1 MLMGPW
7 QLVVTCMLL
16 LWIDTAAVL
25 SSEPADSV
33 EFFENRIRPVLIKH
47 CYECHSSA
55 ADEIGGSLVLDSS
68 DAMMSGGD
76 SGPAI
81 APGNAEASMLIAAIR
96 YESSEMPPDGRLP
109 EGVIG
114 DFERWINAGA
124 VDPRQA
130 AARPAAAMSSQ
141 VDLQAGRQFWAFRPI
156 QSSPIPEAIEPS
168 SRGPVD
174 QYLGDALFRG
184 GIAANAPAAPEVRL
198 RRLAFDLTGLPP
210 DQELLARWI
219 ADPTPRQWHRIVDSM
234 LASPAFAEHWAR
246 HWMDVARYADSNGAD
261 FNATHHEAWRYRDY
275 LIRAFAADTPVDQM
289 IRQQIAGDLLPS
301 RDDAQRYDNVV
312 ASTFLMLGT
321 KMLSER
327 NKAKL
332 ALDVVDEQIDTV
344 GRAFL
349 GLTLGC
355 ARCHDHKFDPVP
367 TEDYYALAGIFES
380 TVTLKGESQK
390 YVSTWSRVALP
401 ASEQQVAAVKKHRAD
416 VKSLEAEIKRAQAKL
431 KAMKENRGAVF
442 QGTVVDDVEAEKVG
456 DWVSSTYFKHFVGEG
471 YVHDDNSGKGQAS
484 IRFKTRLPET
494 GKYVVRI
501 AHSPGSNRSSA
512 VPITIQTVNGQSKV
526 LADQR
531 TIKIEPMWTLLGT
544 FDFASDRDAVVTV
557 SNHGTSGYV
566 IADAVQFIPVD
577 PTVEDADP
585 VAEQLAAAEV
595 KAAGDRVAVL
605 EDNLAALKK
614 QPPAPLPE
622 AMAPTDR
629 GTDEIADSHVHI
641 RGEVKNLGPVVPRG
655 FLQVCSSGGTSIRRP
670 RGSGRV
676 ELADWLTD
684 PDNPL
689 VSRVFVN
696 RVWMHLMG
704 NGLVRTVDNFGA
716 QGERPTHPELLDALA
731 TEFVRGG
738 WHLKPL
744 IRSLVTSS
752 AYQRSS
758 HYRSDAAS
766 VDPQNRLLWRMP
778 RRRIPAEAIRDT
790 MLASAGQL
798 DRRARREPM
807 SGRGVLVSS
816 NNADSSAS
824 FNEVGDP
831 CRSIYLP
838 VVRGY
843 LPPLMTML
851 DAADPDLLVGR
862 RPTTNVPA
870 QALVLINSPDVNRW
884 SRQTAERVIAAA
896 DEFNVRLEL
905 AYAICLGRGPTD
917 ADRRLAAEFFG
928 IAFEVEHE
936 IAGESLDAW
945 HEWIAALF
953 ACTEFRLLE

>member
-1 MLMGPW
+1 
-7 QLVVTCMLL
+7 
-16 LWIDTAAVL
+16 
-25 SSEPADSV
+25 
-33 EFFENRIRPVLIKH
+33 
-47 CYECHSSA
+47 
-55 ADEIGGSLVLDSS
+55 
-68 DAMMSGGD
+68 
-76 SGPAI
+76 
-81 APGNAEASMLIAAIR
+81 
-96 YESSEMPPDGRLP
+96 MP
-109 EGVIG
+109 
-114 DFERWINAGA
+114 
-124 VDPRQA
+124 
-130 AARPAAAMSSQ
+130 SQ
-141 VDLQAGRQFWAFRPI
+141 VDLEAGRQFWAFRPI
-156 QSSPIPEAIEPS
+156 QSSPIPQSIESS

-174 QYLGDALFRG
+174 PYLGDALFRAS
-184 GIAANAPAAPEVRL
+184 ITANAPAVPEVRL

-210 DQELLARWI
+210 DQQWLARWI
-219 ADPTPRQWHRIVDSM
+219 ADPTPRHWQRIVDSM
-234 LASPAFAEHWAR
+234 LASTAFAEHWAR

-275 LIRAFAADTPVDQM
+275 LIRAFAADTPIDQM

-327 NKAKL
+327 DKAKL
-332 ALDVVDEQIDTV
+332 TLDVVDEQIDTV

-355 ARCHDHKFDPVP
+355 ARCHDHKFDPIP

-390 YVSTWSRVALP
+390 YVSTWGRVSLP
-401 ASEQQVAAVKKHRAD
+401 ASEEHVAAISKHQAD
-416 VKSLEAEIKRAQAKL
+416 VKSLQAEIKRVQLKL
-431 KAMKENRGAVF
+431 KAVKENRDAVF
-442 QGTVVDDVEAEKVG
+442 AGTVVDDGEATKEG
-456 DWVSSTYFKHFVGEG
+456 NWVSSTYFKFFVGEG
-471 YVHDDNSGKGQAS
+471 YVHDDNDGKGEAS
-484 IRFKTRLPET
+484 IRFTARLPET
-494 GKYVVRI
+494 GKYEVRI
-501 AHSPGSNRSSA
+501 AHSSGSNRASA
-512 VPITIQTVNGQSKV
+512 VPITIQTADGEVKV
-526 LADQR
+526 VADQR
-531 TIKIEPMWTLLGT
+531 TIKIEPMWTSLGT
-544 FDFASDRDAVVTV
+544 FGFASDRDAVVVV
-557 SNHGTSGYV
+557 SNEGTSGYV
-566 IADAVQFIPVD
+566 IADAIQFIPLN
-577 PTVEDADP
+577 PTTANTESLAGQAKSDASEEKR
-585 VAEQLAAAEV
+585 VADRLAKLETQLAELK
-595 KAAGDRVAVL
+595 KAA
-605 EDNLAALKK
+605 
-614 QPPAPLPE
+614 PPPLPE

-629 GTDEIADSHVHI
+629 GTDEIADSHLHI

-655 FLQVCSSGGTSIRRP
+655 FLQVCSSGGVAIRKP
-670 RGSGRV
+670 RGSGRI

-704 NGLVRTVDNFGA
+704 QGLVRTVDNFGV

-744 IRSLVTSS
+744 IRTLVTSS

-758 HYRSDAAS
+758 QHNADAAS
-766 VDPQNRLLWRMP
+766 VDPENRLLWRMP
-778 RRRIPAEAIRDT
+778 RRRIPAEAIRDA
-790 MLASAGQL
+790 MLVSAGQL
-798 DRRARREPM
+798 DRRARFDPM
-807 SGRGVLVSS
+807 RGRGVLVSS
-816 NNADSSAS
+816 NSADSSAS
-824 FNEVGDP
+824 FDDVGDP

-896 DEFNVRLEL
+896 DEFDVRLEV
-905 AYAICLGRGPTD
+905 AYTICLGRGPTD
-917 ADRRLAAEFFG
+917 ADRRLAAQFFG
-928 IAFEVEHE
+928 TAIEVEQNS
-936 IAGESLDAW
+936 ATDSLDAW
-945 HEWIAALF
+945 HEWIAGLF
-953 ACTEFRLLE
+953 ACTEFRMLE